1 MLWSVLHK
9 AGQHSSYESLISLCT
24 YSYWTILVMLAWS
37 CFVNTLMLS
46 LKHWKVDF
54 WVQVSNSFESLKN
67 HHVRT
72 PDLSSFD
79 SFNAYFIGTKWKI
92 MWCTPS
98 SSDTRQYQHNLCCH
112 MWTYKRTWENCR
124 HFHQTHKLLL
134 LSRLLRCQRDEVCP
148 RHNLATWCSAQC
160 SHLWHHLTGYHEKL
174 LLWCDWLPY
183 IQLRDKQVPKSGFHT
198 GW

>member
-1 MLWSVLHK
+1 MWIGRSLALPFLFIFRWGEGRAWERGYPASAIGMLWSILHK

-54 WVQVSNSFESLKN
+54 WVQVSNSFETLKN

-112 MWTYKRTWENCR
+112 MWTYKRTLENCR
-124 HFHQTHKLLL
+124 HFHQTHKLIK
-134 LSRLLRCQRDEVCP
+134 
-148 RHNLATWCSAQC
+148 
-160 SHLWHHLTGYHEKL
+160 LTPGTE
-174 LLWCDWLPY
+174 
-183 IQLRDKQVPKSGFHT
+183 
-198 GW
+198 